1 MPRFQ
6 QDRAPPAR
14 VQPPTPL
21 PTPLPHPAVPSV
33 FGLFAVATVL
43 AGAGFIAWLAWAY
56 YVDTPW
62 TRDGSVRAYTAQVA
76 AEISGQV
83 TEVLVT
89 DNQPVRKG
97 DVLFRI
103 DPRDYRI
110 AVKRAQA
117 AVARA
122 AAQVANARA
131 EADRRNKL
139 DDLAVSDEV
148 RQTFQSNADAAEA
161 AYQGAVADLENA
173 ELNLSRVEVRSP
185 VNGAVTNLLL
195 QAGTYA
201 IAGQAA
207 MTLINSD
214 SYWVAGYFEETQL
227 RRIRVGDA
235 ARIVLMGYPDRVLD
249 GRVQSVAGG
258 IMDPNA
264 TPGVAGLPAVNP
276 VFTWVRLAQ
285 RIPVRVTID
294 AVPDDV
300 TLAAGLT
307 ATVSVATGAPSPSS
321 VSGDGA
327 IPKPAR

>member
-1 MPRFQ
+1 MPSLQ
-6 QDRAPPAR
+6 QGSAPPAR

-21 PTPLPHPAVPSV
+21 PRPAAPSV

-43 AGAGFIAWLAWAY
+43 AGAGLLAWLAWAC

-62 TRDGSVRAYTAQVA
+62 TRDGSVRVYTAQVA

-89 DNQPVRKG
+89 DNQTVRKG

-131 EADRRNKL
+131 EADRRNRL
-139 DDLAVSDEV
+139 DDLAVSAEV
-148 RQTFQSNADAAEA
+148 RQTYQSNADATEA

-207 MTLINSD
+207 MTLIKSD

-235 ARIVLMGYPDRVLD
+235 ARIVLMGYPDRVLN
-249 GRVQSVAGG
+249 GRVQSLAGG

-264 TPGVAGLPAVNP
+264 TPGVAGLPSVNP

-285 RIPVRVTID
+285 RIPVRVTLD

-307 ATVSVATGAPSPSS
+307 ATVSVAAGAPPPSHAP
-321 VSGDGA
+321 GGGT